1 MDFNL
6 DCNVAFRRLSSKLSM
21 SYLGFLLLVISCFI
35 YFFCFIEQTSVFHQ
49 KVGYQISFINE
60 ILFQDG
66 KTRVNILL
74 KKKNSYTYRYIR
86 GLYIKSSP
94 HFLYKKIHAFPNVY
108 TFREAWE
115 FQKINRWKSC
125 TKNCANLMKKQ
136 LKKHPLEELIAL
148 KI

>member
-66 KTRVNILL
+66 KTRVNILF
-74 KKKNSYTYRYIR
+74 KKKTATLIARR

-94 HFLYKKIHAFPNVY
+94 HFDIRKFTRFLMYIHLGRPGNFKKSIDENRV
-108 TFREAWE
+108 R
-115 FQKINRWKSC
+115 KIAP
-125 TKNCANLMKKQ
+125 TL
-136 LKKHPLEELIAL
+136 
-148 KI
+148 